1 MSDNFTEE
9 DLTKIDK
16 IKSCVTGIELKPHVK
31 YIRYL
36 MTKRYLPRYIR
47 TELQRLALS
56 APHEPNA
63 TTYYLAVIDP
73 LIKKYKLQSL
83 YSDYKSRMMQQGNK
97 GRYIKNVL
105 NYSIDISELGDK
117 DMAKR
122 FLHFIKELE
131 VDSLWLR
138 EIYCYYGSAK
148 NFPRDENGE
157 TIIKTTSAKKDVE
170 KILCHPQRYLIDKF
184 VLEGISTEKIVDHC
198 NGKLNMQ
205 VNQYDISLY
214 KKTVFSFRTNVI
226 EEKIKALEKEK
237 SCLKEDVDLIESK
250 TDDEMSKAE
259 RSRIVTQSERRL
271 EELEMNIRDLNK
283 YYTDY
288 AYRAAVSDMN
298 DTSAAFQDMFAR
310 AYTRFCDLDKYKDRD
325 VVDPMYKVA
334 RIITTVFDK
343 VTALQDQKG
352 SSPSDKHS
360 QGVMIDLYKKRSE
373 QINAEELER
382 ANKELK
388 SIGDEMGIAG
398 IEPLEEVIS
407 MDDISGIEELGVSF
421 EVKNDQEE

>member
-1 MSDNFTEE
+1 MDEKFTKE

-56 APHEPNA
+56 APHEANA
-63 TTYYLAVIDP
+63 TTYYLAVVNP
-73 LIKKYKLQSL
+73 LIKKYKLQSI
-83 YSDYKSRMMQQGNK
+83 YNDYKSRIMQQGNK

-105 NYSIDISELGDK
+105 NFSIDIAEMEDEDL
-117 DMAKR
+117 ARR
-122 FLHFIKELE
+122 FLCFLKELE

-138 EIYCYYGSAK
+138 EIYCHYGSANK
-148 NFPRDENGE
+148 IPKGENGE
-157 TIIKTTSAKKDVE
+157 PIIKTTSAKRDIE
-170 KILCHPQRYLIDKF
+170 KILCHPKRYLIDKF
-184 VLEGISTEKIVDHC
+184 VLEGIPTEKIVDHC
-198 NGKLNMQ
+198 NNKLGIQ
-205 VNQYDISLY
+205 VNQYDVSFY
-214 KKTVFSFRTNVI
+214 KKTVFSFRTNTI

-237 SCLKEDVDLIESK
+237 ECLKEVIESMK
-250 TDDEMSKAE
+250 NKDDGEI
-259 RSRIVTQSERRL
+259 SRGDRLTIVSQSEKRL
-271 EELEMNIRDLNK
+271 EELEMSIKDLNK

-288 AYRAAVSDMN
+288 AYRAAVDDLN
-298 DTSAAFQDMFAR
+298 DVSAAFQDIFAR
-310 AYTRFCDLDKYKDRD
+310 AYTRYCDLDKYKDRD

-334 RIITTVFDK
+334 RIITTVYDK
-343 VTALQDQKG
+343 VSALKEQSG
-352 SSPSDKHS
+352 SSSSDKHS

-388 SIGDEMGIAG
+388 SIGEEMGIAG
-398 IEPLEEVIS
+398 IEPLDEVIS

-421 EVKNDQEE
+421 EVKSEDE